1 MRKFGFKGF
10 SRSHTSR
17 NPHAA
22 GLHEAS
28 VLVVATDDKEAAER
42 LIHYARSE
50 RPDLHIVARAH
61 DRARVSTV
69 RAGANDIVREMFD
82 SSLRAGRYVLENVGL
97 SEYEAHEAENA
108 FYKHDRHAMRQ
119 LAPLWDPDKPV
130 YENEAYVA
138 RAKELEQELESTM
151 LSTRTGEALDDE
163 GREDKEAK
171 G

>member
-1 MRKFGFKGF
+1 
-10 SRSHTSR
+10 
-17 NPHAA
+17 
-22 GLHEAS
+22 
-28 VLVVATDDKEAAER
+28 VYR
-42 LIHYARSE
+42 LF
-50 RPDLHIVARAH
+50 
-61 DRARVSTV
+61 

-97 SEYEAHEAENA
+97 SEYEAHEAEKA

-163 GREDKEAK
+163 GAAEDKEAE

>member
-1 MRKFGFKGF
+1 
-10 SRSHTSR
+10 
-17 NPHAA
+17 
-22 GLHEAS
+22 
-28 VLVVATDDKEAAER
+28 VLVVAIDDKEAAER
-42 LIHYARSE
+42 LIQYARSE

-61 DRARVSTV
+61 DRVHVYRLF

-97 SEYEAHEAENA
+97 SEYEAHEAEKA
-108 FYKHDRHAMRQ
+108 FYKHDRHAMRE

-151 LSTRTGEALDDE
+151 LSSRTGEALDGEETQSEE
-163 GREDKEAK
+163 GKAE

>member
-1 MRKFGFKGF
+1 MY
-10 SRSHTSR
+10 
-17 NPHAA
+17 
-22 GLHEAS
+22 
-28 VLVVATDDKEAAER
+28 R
-42 LIHYARSE
+42 LF
-50 RPDLHIVARAH
+50 
-61 DRARVSTV
+61 

-97 SEYEAHEAENA
+97 SEYEAHEAEKA

-151 LSTRTGEALDDE
+151 LSTVRVKPWMTM
-163 GREDKEAK
+163 RRRAK
-171 G
+171 RQSRGLTLCNTCLCKSGHARVAGHSSLYNTQRRGGP